1 MSVRIPWAEKY
12 RPKRVS
18 EILGNRKAALELYQW
33 VKQWSKGI
41 PKKKAALLYGPPGTG
56 KTTAVYAVAN
66 ELGYEVVEMN
76 ASDIRRAE
84 DIERVIARAVNV
96 SSLFGAKGRI
106 ILFDEIDG
114 MSGTEDRG
122 GLSEIL
128 RVIEKTRIPIVMTAN
143 NPWDPRFR
151 PLRDVALLIRFNRVN
166 KNTLTKILQNI
177 CVKEGIKADYSA
189 LRLIADMSDGDVR
202 SAINDLQAIAE
213 GRRVLTVEDVK
224 ALLAKRYREYDAFT
238 VLKLLFSSRSAEQAK
253 AVLSQSELDY
263 NDLKEWIHE
272 NLPLQYSDPEE
283 LAKAY
288 DALAKADVYLG
299 RIIKTQN
306 WGLLSYAIDLMTAG
320 VAMARRH
327 PYHFVKYRFPSRM
340 LLLSRTKESRQIR
353 DRVLERIARKTHIS
367 RRGAALEYLPYI
379 RAIFHAN
386 PQMGAGI
393 ARWLELNEEMIE
405 YIAGDKEVAR
415 RVIEYMKPRA
425 EIRTKRR
432 GVQGKLF

>member
-33 VKQWSKGI
+33 VKQWSRGI

-327 PYHFVKYRFPSRM
+327 PYHFVKYSFPSRM
-340 LLLSRTKESRQIR
+340 LLLSRTKEARQIR

-367 RRGAALEYLPYI
+367 KRGAALEYLPYI

-386 PQMGAGI
+386 PKMGAGI
-393 ARWLELNEEMIE
+393 AKWLELNEEMVK
-405 YIAGDKEVAR
+405 YIAGDKEVAK
-415 RVIEYMKPRA
+415 RVIEYMKPEVSVRA
-425 EIRTKRR
+425 RR
-432 GVQGKLF
+432 RSTQEKLF